1 MWLHDAACI
10 GREKGGLSPPKDRRI
25 YTPSAS
31 PEHLTESRRES
42 LPGNT
47 LSLIQPISSPL
58 VNTLLFF
65 SGTVRSPFQAFL
77 ILIYTRKSIKMMY
90 SKTLVALVALVAS
103 AAAVPGCVPKPKYE
117 PCGGLTPITT
127 RDTGCNEGFTCV
139 SDPRKPGCGLACD
152 EPGICVPDDVA
163 ICGGIG
169 GFTCETGLVCFDKP
183 DDNCDPSEGAD
194 CLGICLHPPQNG
206 PVQRI

>member
-1 MWLHDAACI
+1 
-10 GREKGGLSPPKDRRI
+10 
-25 YTPSAS
+25 
-31 PEHLTESRRES
+31 
-42 LPGNT
+42 
-47 LSLIQPISSPL
+47 
-58 VNTLLFF
+58 
-65 SGTVRSPFQAFL
+65 
-77 ILIYTRKSIKMMY
+77 MMY

-103 AAAVPGCVPKPKYE
+103 VAAVPGCVPKPKYE
-117 PCGGLTPITT
+117 PCGGLTPVSP

-194 CLGICLHPPQNG
+194 CLGICLHPLRTARSRGGSKRRLESATVSHNYG
-206 PVQRI
+206 PLSSTKMELDTWEWQMASLRHLSQLILPHKTNL